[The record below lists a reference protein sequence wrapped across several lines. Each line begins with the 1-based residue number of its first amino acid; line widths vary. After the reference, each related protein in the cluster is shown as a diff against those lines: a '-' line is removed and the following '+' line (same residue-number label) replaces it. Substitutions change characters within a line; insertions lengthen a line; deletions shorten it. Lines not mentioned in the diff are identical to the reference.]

1 VDSNGEGE
9 LKAAQVFSLV
19 GLVAYQD
26 GAVVSRTLMDKGA
39 GTLTLF
45 AFGAGQGLSEH
56 QAPFDALVYILDGT
70 AAVSVSGENHNL
82 VAGDMIILPANK
94 PHALRATAR
103 FKMLLA
109 MIRS

>member
-1 VDSNGEGE
+1 MDTKREGE
-9 LKAAQVFSLV
+9 LSAAQVFPLV
-19 GLVAYQD
+19 DLIAYQE
-26 GAVVSRTLMDKGA
+26 GSVVSRTLLDKAA

-56 QAPFDALVYILDGT
+56 QAPFDAFVYILDG
-70 AAVSVSGENHNL
+70 AASVSVSGTNHDL
-82 VAGDMIILPANK
+82 VAGDMIVLPANK

-109 MIRS
+109 MIKS

>member
-1 VDSNGEGE
+1 MDTKREGE
-9 LKAAQVFSLV
+9 LDSAQVFSLV
-19 GLVAYQD
+19 NLIAYQE
-26 GAVVSRTLMDKGA
+26 GSVVSRTLLDKAA

-56 QAPFDALVYILDGT
+56 QAPFDAFVYIIDG
-70 AAVSVSGENHNL
+70 AASVSVAGTDHGL
-82 VAGDMIILPANK
+82 VAGDMIVLPANK

-109 MIRS
+109 MIKS